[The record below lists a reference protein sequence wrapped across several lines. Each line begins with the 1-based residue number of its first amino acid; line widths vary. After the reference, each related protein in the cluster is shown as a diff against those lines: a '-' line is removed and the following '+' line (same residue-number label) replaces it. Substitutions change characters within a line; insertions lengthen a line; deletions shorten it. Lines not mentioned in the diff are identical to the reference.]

1 VSALRLDGPGL
12 VEDIERD
19 VRERIAAGGV
29 RPPLLAALAA
39 ADDPLALRFL
49 DLKRRACER
58 VGIVMRAVPVPAS
71 AGSARV
77 LSAIDALNEDPAVDA
92 IFVQAPLPPEVD
104 LQTVFDRVAAPK
116 DVDGCSNESARALE
130 TGDPLFAP
138 ATPAAIMR
146 LLRHH
151 EVAVRDARVVVVGA
165 TRVAVAVTHLL
176 RHAGAAVE
184 RVAVDDA
191 RAAELA
197 AGAEL
202 LIAATGIPGAVPG
215 EWLADG
221 AVAVDAGY
229 DHGGDRGDLVLG
241 DAANRIAGL
250 VPPRGVLG
258 PLTIALLLENTAAA
272 WSRNAPSR

>member
-1 VSALRLDGPGL
+1 MSALRLNGPGL

-19 VRERIAAGGV
+19 VRERIAAGGA

-39 ADDPLALRFL
+39 EADPLALRFL
-49 DLKRRACER
+49 ELKRRACER
-58 VGIVMRAVPVPAS
+58 VGIELRVVPVPAA
-71 AGSARV
+71 AGSATV
-77 LSAIDALNEDPAVDA
+77 LPAIDALNEDPGVDA
-92 IFVQAPLPPEVD
+92 IFVQAPLPAEVG

-116 DVDGCSNESARALE
+116 DVDGCSKESARALE
-130 TGDPLFAP
+130 TGDPAFVP

-151 EVAVRDARVVVVGA
+151 EVAVRDTRVVVVGA
-165 TRVAVAVTHLL
+165 TRVADAVSHLL

-191 RAAELA
+191 RAAESA

-229 DHGGDRGDLVLG
+229 DHGGDRGDIVLG
-241 DAANRIAGL
+241 DAIERIAAF

-272 WSRNAPSR
+272 WRRNGRRG